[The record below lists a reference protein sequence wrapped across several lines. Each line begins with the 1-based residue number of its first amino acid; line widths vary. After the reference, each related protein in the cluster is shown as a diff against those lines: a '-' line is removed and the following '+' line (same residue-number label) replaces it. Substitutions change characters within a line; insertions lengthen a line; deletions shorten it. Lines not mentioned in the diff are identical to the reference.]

1 MARIPYPT
9 REQLEEETAT
19 ALAAMKPM
27 NVFRMLARADSLAPP
42 IFETTTRLFTKGRT
56 KLHPR
61 LRQVA
66 IMCVAG
72 TGGFKYLVAHHE
84 PISLKVGLTVQEIAA
99 AKAGESAGLN
109 DLECAVA
116 RFAQESTST
125 GNVSDDAFEAVRS
138 MLGDRELVELSIT
151 VGLYNC
157 LGRVLNALRV
167 DIEENT

>member
-9 REQLEEETAT
+9 PEQLEEETAI

-56 KLHPR
+56 HLRPR

-66 IMCVAG
+66 ILSVAG
-72 TGGFKYLVAHHE
+72 NAGFNYLVAHHE
-84 PISLKVGLTVQEIAA
+84 PISLKVGLNAQEIAA
-99 AKAGESAGLN
+99 AKTGKGEGLN
-109 DLECAVA
+109 DLERAVA
-116 RFAQESTST
+116 RFAEESTIT
-125 GNVSDDAFEAVRS
+125 GDVSDEAFQAVRS
-138 MLGDRELVELSIT
+138 MMDDRELVELSIT
-151 VGLYNC
+151 IGLYNC

-167 DIEENT
+167 DIEEIA